1 MSSYIYSHE
10 SYAFLVGVQY
20 SEITGIYPVSYELCQ
35 AAVPLGP
42 HKLSAC
48 KISCLCVCGFS
59 VAKERRKRME
69 IHLRAPTT
77 NFPSPRDCSGD
88 REYLYY

>member
-1 MSSYIYSHE
+1 MSHLPSMMEYSPYH
-10 SYAFLVGVQY
+10 SRLFNYGN
-20 SEITGIYPVSYELCQ
+20 TPVSSVIR

-88 REYLYY
+88 REHLYY